1 MDNIST
7 EDFGN
12 FLPDREVEDP
22 SVSRDDYR
30 RQLKSFHADENI
42 RKYILADEI
51 GVSSYS
57 DKDISLK
64 GVLLFNTP
72 SLEGIR
78 VKAESSKDVEDRRKL
93 QLEKETRANLIYNEA
108 VRYGAQ
114 VALRNTLLVVQN
126 NIEREA
132 SSLEANYNF
141 SNYMLHKNTV
151 VPPVINLSKD
161 GIEVTDTKFSKFD
174 YKYTIRQQAKFS
186 SRVPHYR
193 DYLSFQQYSVRD
205 PSMFNIP
212 LTPNELTHWMNGIY
226 DGWKRGEMQAKIEID
241 NAISKLK
248 LDFMG
253 MVRYH
258 MLLQKK
264 MVSEPV
270 ITKSTLGL
278 SGDKNDIEVG
288 VINFVMDGAP
298 VFELDMKN
306 WTPLPMID
314 ELEMKEFI
322 KRKDE
327 Y

>member
-7 EDFGN
+7 EDLGN
-12 FLPDREVEDP
+12 FLPDKEAEIP
-22 SVSRDDYR
+22 SVSRDDHR

-42 RKYILADEI
+42 RKYILADEV

-57 DKDISLK
+57 DEDISLK
-64 GVLLFNTP
+64 GVLLFSTP
-72 SLEGIR
+72 SLENIR
-78 VKAESSKDVEDRRKL
+78 LKASGSEDVAERRKI

-126 NIEREA
+126 HMEREA

-141 SNYMLHKNTV
+141 SNYMLHKNTI
-151 VPPVINLSKD
+151 VPPIINLSTD
-161 GIEVTDTKFSKFD
+161 GISVSDNKFSKFD
-174 YKYTIRQQAKFS
+174 YKYTIKQQARFS
-186 SRVPHYR
+186 KRVPHYR
-193 DYLSFQQYSVRD
+193 DYLTFQKYSVRD
-205 PSMFNIP
+205 PSIYNVP

-241 NAISKLK
+241 NAIAKLK
-248 LDFMG
+248 LDFIG

-258 MLLQKK
+258 MLLKK
-264 MVSEPV
+264 NMVSEPV
-270 ITKSTLGL
+270 VSKSTLGL

-288 VINFVMDGAP
+288 VVNFVMDGSP

-314 ELEMKEFI
+314 ELELKEFI